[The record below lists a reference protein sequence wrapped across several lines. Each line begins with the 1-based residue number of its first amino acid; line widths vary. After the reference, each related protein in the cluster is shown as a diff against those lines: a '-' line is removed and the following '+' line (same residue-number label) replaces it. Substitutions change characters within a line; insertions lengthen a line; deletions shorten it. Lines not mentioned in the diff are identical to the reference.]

1 MSEFGFHSQLV
12 LGIVVTESIDLGRLA
27 TPRKLTHSLVK
38 VGSLVGCLQCRL
50 KVQKWWRS
58 LALFLTWVCGM
69 ILGTNLKK
77 HMVERPI
84 KKSERPA
91 KDTTNDTDNSTSQ
104 PSEQQRADRS
114 THNKD
119 RDRDRGRGGRG
130 SKQEEPRSA
139 GSPALMRGPKP
150 VKAKPP
156 VVEEVQAEVETEQA
170 EDSQES
176 TSETPTEVL
185 TE

>member
-1 MSEFGFHSQLV
+1 
-12 LGIVVTESIDLGRLA
+12 
-27 TPRKLTHSLVK
+27 
-38 VGSLVGCLQCRL
+38 
-50 KVQKWWRS
+50 
-58 LALFLTWVCGM
+58 
-69 ILGTNLKK
+69 
-77 HMVERPI
+77 MVERPI

-91 KDTTNDTDNSTSQ
+91 KDTTNDTDSSTSQ
-104 PSEQQRADRS
+104 PSEQPRADRS
-114 THNKD
+114 TQNKDRD

-156 VVEEVQAEVETEQA
+156 VVEEVQADAATEQV

-176 TSETPTEVL
+176 LSETSSEAPAE
-185 TE
+185 E

>member
-1 MSEFGFHSQLV
+1 
-12 LGIVVTESIDLGRLA
+12 
-27 TPRKLTHSLVK
+27 
-38 VGSLVGCLQCRL
+38 
-50 KVQKWWRS
+50 
-58 LALFLTWVCGM
+58 
-69 ILGTNLKK
+69 
-77 HMVERPI
+77 MVERPI

-91 KDTTNDTDNSTSQ
+91 KDTTNDTDSSTSQ
-104 PSEQQRADRS
+104 PSEQRADRS

-156 VVEEVQAEVETEQA
+156 VVEEVQATAETEQV

-176 TSETPTEVL
+176 LSEPPSEAPTE
-185 TE
+185 E

>member
-1 MSEFGFHSQLV
+1 
-12 LGIVVTESIDLGRLA
+12 
-27 TPRKLTHSLVK
+27 
-38 VGSLVGCLQCRL
+38 
-50 KVQKWWRS
+50 
-58 LALFLTWVCGM
+58 M
-69 ILGTNLKK
+69 ILMTNLEK

-91 KDTTNDTDNSTSQ
+91 KDTTNDTDSSTSQ

-114 THNKD
+114 THNKDRD

-156 VVEEVQAEVETEQA
+156 VVEVVQEVTETEQA

-176 TSETPTEVL
+176 VAPTE
-185 TE
+185 E